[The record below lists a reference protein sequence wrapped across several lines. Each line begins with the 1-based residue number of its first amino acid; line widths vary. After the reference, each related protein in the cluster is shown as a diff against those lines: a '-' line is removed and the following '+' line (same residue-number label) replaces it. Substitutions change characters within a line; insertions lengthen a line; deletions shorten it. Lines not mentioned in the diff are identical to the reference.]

1 MPSIPHYTVI
11 SAYFATVSSRFR
23 KMRTQSTVH
32 SPQAARTP
40 MPQRGGRHSNWWHRH
55 LLVHRRSFIVHRLQ
69 YRRGRPSP
77 SSTDHREGQDRFQYE
92 QTRRAARYA
101 RRASRSVVV
110 SLSLSRRSRIWVRKK
125 QWLVVSNSWFV
136 KTCHYTRMGC
146 NRISQRAASH
156 SCPFWQPSC
165 TFRRSAPDGPK
176 RLPGSAPT
184 HTAAGRVFLT
194 IFWRQ
199 ADVIKKAPD
208 YSDAE
213 NMTLFKR
220 PRLPWSL
227 VVPV

>member
-55 LLVHRRSFIVHRLQ
+55 LLVHRRSFIVHRLR

-110 SLSLSRRSRIWVRKK
+110 SLSLSRRSRIWIRKK
-125 QWLVVSNSWFV
+125 QWLVVSDSWFV

-146 NRISQRAASH
+146 NRISQRAAL
-156 SCPFWQPSC
+156 
-165 TFRRSAPDGPK
+165 TGP
-176 RLPGSAPT
+176 APT

>member
-1 MPSIPHYTVI
+1 MPSIPYYTVI

-55 LLVHRRSFIVHRLQ
+55 LLVHRRSFIVHRLR

-125 QWLVVSNSWFV
+125 QWLVVSDSWV
-136 KTCHYTRMGC
+136 RK
-146 NRISQRAASH
+146 
-156 SCPFWQPSC
+156 
-165 TFRRSAPDGPK
+165 D
-176 RLPGSAPT
+176 LPLHPNGLWSNL
-184 HTAAGRVFLT
+184 AAGRPDRAGPYAYGRWPRILT